1 MVYSSIED
9 GGLCIIEPSERFMEN
24 GSALVAKTLIH
35 SQGKVPIRV
44 MNVTDE
50 YCNIYSGTNIA
61 RASPVSEVQKVKTSA
76 CENTKQVPGHL
87 KDLYQKTVEGM
98 NKGQQRQVAK
108 LLNKY
113 SNVFSETDDDI
124 GRTGVLKHRIPTGE
138 AKPIRQPLRRVPYHM
153 QKEMDEQ
160 IDNMLKKDVITPSKS
175 PWASGIVLVKKKDGS
190 KRFCVDY
197 RRLNEVTIKDAY
209 PLPRIDESLDQLAGS
224 KWYSCLDMNSGY
236 WQVELD
242 PQDREKSAFISRK
255 GLYEF
260 KVLPFGL
267 CNAPATSERRI

>member
-1 MVYSSIED
+1 MKLDSVSYVGCSRIIVSETVHVPPRSEKIIKATMVDSSIGD

-61 RASPVSEVQKVKTSA
+61 TASPVTEVQKVKTSA
-76 CENTKQVPGHL
+76 CENNRQVPDHL

-98 NKGQQRQVAK
+98 NKVQQRQVAQ

-138 AKPIRQPLRRVPYHM
+138 AQPIRQPLRRVPYHM
-153 QKEMDEQ
+153 QKEMDEL
-160 IDNMLKKDVITPSKS
+160 IDNMLEKDVITPSKS
-175 PWASGIVLVKKKDGS
+175 PWASGIKSSQVK
-190 KRFCVDY
+190 
-197 RRLNEVTIKDAY
+197 
-209 PLPRIDESLDQLAGS
+209 
-224 KWYSCLDMNSGY
+224 
-236 WQVELD
+236 
-242 PQDREKSAFISRK
+242 
-255 GLYEF
+255 
-260 KVLPFGL
+260 
-267 CNAPATSERRI
+267 